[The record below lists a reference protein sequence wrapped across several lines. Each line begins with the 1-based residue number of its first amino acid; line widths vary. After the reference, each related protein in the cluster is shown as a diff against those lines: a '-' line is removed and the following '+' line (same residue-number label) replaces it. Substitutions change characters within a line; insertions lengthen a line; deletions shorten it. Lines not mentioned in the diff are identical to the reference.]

1 MQVGSRRVSRRAH
14 PFAASCIASCMAL
27 QIKMPHHERHVHV
40 SCLRGALPVYTRQ
53 ARRCAPCLAGT
64 RVPRD
69 PTTSSQPRENCIR
82 SREQHRAACSSSA
95 LRKAVCFTVSNYWQV
110 YVVACTPWSQQ
121 LTACTD
127 GERSQDTSHLLQG
140 QAVPEAH
147 VRVEQICVTQKTDR
161 GRPHKVTQY
170 KAGKASDYAQGKR
183 RYVRKQK
190 GYGGQTKPVF
200 QKKAKSTCGAASSHG
215 RLTLFSD
222 QEGRAA
228 SRVHRVQVPLAPGA
242 QALQAL
248 RAWWRQ
254 EDQGRRA
261 GLLSTPYTFTRF
273 RPDVLPRHQRRATP
287 AALGVLCSAWA
298 LVG

>member
-1 MQVGSRRVSRRAH
+1 
-14 PFAASCIASCMAL
+14 MAL

-95 LRKAVCFTVSNYWQV
+95 LRKAVCSTVSNYWQV
-110 YVVACTPWSQQ
+110 YVVACTPWNQQ

-127 GERSQDTSHLLQG
+127 GERSQDASHLLQG

-215 RLTLFSD
+215 RLTLQRPRRSCCVSSAPCASTA
-222 QEGRAA
+222 RTWRSSAA
-228 SRVHRVQVPLAPGA
+228 STSSLVVTRRPRAPRWSSKYTVHIHPI
-242 QALQAL
+242 
-248 RAWWRQ
+248 
-254 EDQGRRA
+254 
-261 GLLSTPYTFTRF
+261 ST
-273 RPDVLPRHQRRATP
+273 
-287 AALGVLCSAWA
+287 
-298 LVG
+298 